1 MEIIIK
7 GLHIRNKKNNM
18 RIGKRKVFKSEQV
31 RDYEQDLHD
40 EIMAQYR
47 GPVLEGPVSV
57 LLEITQPDKRRRD
70 SHNAID
76 CILDVAQG
84 LLIKDDANVHDL
96 RVRKFFGKE
105 WCLRIVV
112 EPITESTRSHSVG
125 PCRLF

>member
-1 MEIIIK
+1 MEIIIR

-18 RIGKRKVFKSEQV
+18 RIGRRKVFKSAQV
-31 RDYEQDLHD
+31 SDYEKDLYD

-70 SHNAID
+70 AHNAVD
-76 CILDVAQG
+76 CILDVMQG
-84 LLIKDDANVHDL
+84 VLIKDDANVYDL
-96 RVRKFFGKE
+96 RVRKFFGNE

-112 EPITESTRSHSVG
+112 EPIVEVTRMSLLA
-125 PCRLF
+125 PCRLN